1 MENRKLTKVMWLE
14 EDLFEAENFI
24 EDALNYDLEVVR
36 FTCWEDAKNSIT
48 ENPKKWEAIVLDPK
62 CKLLVTNNLP
72 PLIQL
77 LPGVLPVTHF
87 YHIP

>member
-1 MENRKLTKVMWLE
+1 MTKVMWLE

-36 FTCWEDAKNSIT
+36 FTCWEDAINSIT

-62 CKLLVTNNLP
+62 CKLYGGDYPNLRDFFRKCFVTLR
-72 PLIQL
+72 L
-77 LPGVLPVTHF
+77 
-87 YHIP
+87 